1 MRIKQ
6 LQLIKY
12 GKFDGTSLEFAK
24 SEARAEFDFHVIVG
38 PNEAG
43 KSTVRNAISELLFG
57 MPLRTRL
64 DFRHALTELRLG
76 GTLESGTDNTV
87 FHRARGRTPLRTP
100 ADEALPENHLA
111 PFLGTADK
119 AFFEQMFCM
128 DHEQLVEG
136 GKSILDAS
144 KDVGR
149 VLFQSA
155 AGIASL
161 GPVRE
166 ALEKQ
171 ASSLW
176 APRKGSSDYAQAV
189 QRYDEAS
196 AELKSAQVKTKV
208 WSDTKSALEEAL
220 NDIAAEEAKRAS
232 LETVRSRLER
242 VRRLAPHLLKLQ
254 AHEAEL
260 AALGEVTE
268 FPPTAHADL
277 TTGAA
282 ELSSAEA
289 LLQARAMD
297 VQARTKD
304 SEAVSFDGA
313 MLAFRQD
320 IEALDAL
327 RSLCANHPRDLPLRQ
342 AEVDRL
348 LEEARAAAVQLG
360 WPADE
365 AGIRASLPTTLAL
378 KAVSNLLRD
387 RGAIHQAMRSAE
399 ETVQQKTADLLGH
412 EAELQGLQ
420 SSEVPL
426 KLRQALDEALP
437 LKNSGAR
444 QRTLGAAV
452 DQASARL
459 THALTALGRWR
470 APVDALRGMQGP
482 STTRIAAL
490 QRQRHESAAA
500 CAHAREKLEESRA
513 EAERLELQATHFEH
527 AHKVVTPTE
536 VHEARA
542 NRDTTW
548 TSIKRGDVSVATG
561 APSLDAAIRL
571 ADELVDSQLGTAT
584 DAATLQSIRQQLAQ
598 AKAGVLRHAQ
608 LLADR
613 TAELEQLDQGWSAT
627 ATAAGWTGM
636 PLDDAADWL
645 DKRAEALE
653 AQEALE
659 QRQRDLDD
667 ESSAARK
674 ACEALASALKDA
686 AVAVPEEGD
695 LAALCTA
702 ASLHVSQADATLAR
716 KSGLQQQLAQARRA
730 LEGFKAN
737 AESAAHQHQAWSLQW
752 SAALQ
757 SATLQAASAT
767 FAEAEG
773 AVELA
778 NLAADRLQKVDDIRR
793 ERIDTMRAD
802 LAKLEAEARRLGALV
817 EPGLLSLGDWP
828 EVSRR
833 LSQRLQETTSAAQKA
848 ALAQTALAT
857 AQSQESEAGL
867 RVRTV
872 QAKLK
877 PLLELAGVDSAP
889 AALPLVERSDRQR
902 ALRSELAEAREAL
915 IQDGDGLAREAI
927 EAEISAHAPTEVMG
941 LLEQARNDLSA
952 VNERLNLLL
961 QKRVTAEQAFSAIAG
976 QANAATAEARR
987 QEALAAM
994 GEVAE
999 QYLEVATAGK
1009 LLKWAIDRYRDRKQG
1024 PMLQRASA
1032 VFFELTL
1039 GDFTKLG
1046 VDYEKDTPA
1055 LYARRKGG
1063 QVVEVSGLSEG
1074 TRDQLYLALRIAALE
1089 LHLENAKALPFVA
1102 DDLFINFD
1110 DERAKAG
1117 LRALRELSKRT
1128 QVVFLTHHDHLLPFV
1143 REVFSESV
1151 NVIELQRES
1160 AAEIAG

>member
-1 MRIKQ
+1 MRIRQ
-6 LQLIKY
+6 LQLLKY
-12 GKFDGTSLEFAK
+12 GKFDGTSVEFPKA
-24 SEARAEFDFHVIVG
+24 ACDFHVIVG

-57 MPLRTRL
+57 MPLRTKL
-64 DFRHALTELRLG
+64 DFRHALTEMRLG
-76 GTLESGTDNTV
+76 GTLEGETGDTE

-100 ADEALPENHLA
+100 ADDTLPENHLA

-136 GKSILDAS
+136 GKSILDGS

-166 ALEKQ
+166 SLEKQ
-171 ASSLW
+171 ASGLW
-176 APRKGSSDYAQAV
+176 APRKASSDYALAA
-189 QRYDEAS
+189 QRFDEAS
-196 AELKSAQVKTKV
+196 TELKNAQVKTKV
-208 WSDTKSALEEAL
+208 WSEAKSALDEAVNEIATEEARRL
-220 NDIAAEEAKRAS
+220 S
-232 LETVRSRLER
+232 LETARSQLER
-242 VRRLAPHLLKLQ
+242 VRRLAPFLLKLKTR
-254 AHEAEL
+254 EAEL
-260 AALGEVTE
+260 AELSELGDVIE
-268 FPPTAHADL
+268 FPASALADL
-277 TTGAA
+277 SAGGA

-297 VQARTKD
+297 VKARRQACD
-304 SEAVSFDGA
+304 EVSFDGA
-313 MLAFRQD
+313 ALAFRKD
-320 IEALDAL
+320 IEALDAM

-348 LEEARAAAVQLG
+348 LEEAKAAAAQLG

-365 AGIRASLPTTLAL
+365 AGIRASLPTALAL

-387 RGAIHQAMRSAE
+387 RGAVHQTMRSAE
-399 ETVQQKTADLLGH
+399 EAVQQKTVDLDGYL
-412 EAELQGLQ
+412 AELEGLQ

-437 LKNSGAR
+437 LKASGAR
-444 QRTLGAAV
+444 QRSLGAGV
-452 DQASARL
+452 DQAGARL
-459 THALTALGRWR
+459 GHALAALGRWS
-470 APVDALRGMQGP
+470 APVDRLRAMEVP
-482 STTRIAAL
+482 STTRISSL
-490 QRQRHESAAA
+490 QRQRHESATA
-500 CAHAREKLEESRA
+500 CTHAREKLDASRA
-513 EAERLELQATHFEH
+513 EADRLELEVAHFEH

-536 VHEARA
+536 VHEARTS
-542 NRDTTW
+542 RDATW
-548 TSIKRGDVSVATG
+548 TSIKRGDVQVATG

-584 DAATLQSIRQQLAQ
+584 DAATLQSIRQRLEQ
-598 AKAGVLRHAQ
+598 ARADALRHAQ

-613 TAELEQLDQGWSAT
+613 TAELEQLDLSWAT
-627 ATAAGWTGM
+627 AASAAGWTGM

-645 DKRAEALE
+645 DKRTEALD

-659 QRQRDLDD
+659 QRQHDLD
-667 ESSAARK
+667 EEVSSSRHAR
-674 ACEALASALKDA
+674 EALVSALKDA
-686 AVAVPEEGD
+686 AVAAQDEGD

-702 ASLHVSQADATLAR
+702 ASVHVSQVDATLAR
-716 KSGLQQQLAQARRA
+716 KSGLQQQMTQAQRA

-737 AESAAHQHQAWSLQW
+737 AESATRQHEAWALQW

-757 SATLQAASAT
+757 SAKLQAASAT

-778 NLAADRLQKVDDIRR
+778 NEAADRLDKADGIRR

-802 LAKLEAEARRLGALV
+802 LEKLEAEAKRLAAQL
-817 EPGLLSLGDWP
+817 EPDLLSLGDWP

-833 LSQRLQETTSAAQKA
+833 LSQRLQETASAAQKA
-848 ALAQTALAT
+848 GLADAALLT
-857 AQSQESEAGL
+857 AQSQESDAEL
-867 RVRTV
+867 RVRTA
-872 QAKLK
+872 QARLK
-877 PLLELAGVDSAP
+877 PLLELASVESAP
-889 AALPLVERSDRQR
+889 EAVPLVERSDRQR
-902 ALRSELAEAREAL
+902 ALRKELAEAREAL

-927 EAEISAHAPTEVMG
+927 EAEISEYAPTEVLG
-941 LLEQARNDLSA
+941 LLEQARNDLAA
-952 VNERLNLLL
+952 VTERLNLLV
-961 QKRVTAEQAFSAIAG
+961 QKRVNAEQAFSAIAG

-1032 VFFELTL
+1032 VFSELTL

-1102 DDLFINFD
+1102 DDLFVNFD
-1110 DERAKAG
+1110 DGRAKAG
-1117 LRALRELSKRT
+1117 LKALRELSQRT

-1143 REVFSESV
+1143 REVFADGV
-1151 NVIELQRES
+1151 NIIELQRDT
-1160 AAEIAG
+1160 ADAG

>member
-1 MRIKQ
+1 MRLRQ
-6 LQLIKY
+6 LQLLKY
-12 GKFDGTSLEFAK
+12 GKFDGTSIEFAK
-24 SEARAEFDFHVIVG
+24 AACDFHVIVG

-57 MPLRTRL
+57 MPLRTKL
-64 DFRHALTELRLG
+64 DFRHALTEMRLG
-76 GTLESGTDNTV
+76 GALESEAGDTV

-100 ADEALPENHLA
+100 DDATLPENHLA

-136 GKSILDAS
+136 GKSILDGS

-171 ASSLW
+171 AGNLW
-176 APRKGSSDYAQAV
+176 APRKASSDYAQAA
-189 QRYDEAS
+189 QRLDEAS
-196 AELKSAQVKTKV
+196 AELKNAQVKTKV
-208 WSDTKSALEEAL
+208 WSDARSALDEVHGEISTEEA
-220 NDIAAEEAKRAS
+220 RRQS
-232 LETVRSRLER
+232 LEAVRSRLER
-242 VRRLAPHLLKLQ
+242 VRRLAPFLLKLQ
-254 AHEAEL
+254 SREAEL
-260 AALGEVTE
+260 AALAEQGEVTE
-268 FPPTAHADL
+268 FPSSALADL
-277 TTGAA
+277 NAAAA
-282 ELSSAEA
+282 ELASAES
-289 LLQARAMD
+289 LLQARTAD
-297 VQARTKD
+297 VKTLQAACD
-304 SEAVSFDGA
+304 EVSFDRSV
-313 MLAFRQD
+313 LAFRKD
-320 IEALDAL
+320 IEALDAM
-327 RSLCANHPRDLPLRQ
+327 RSQCVNHPRDLPLRQ

-348 LEEARAAAVQLG
+348 LEEARAAAAQLG
-360 WPADE
+360 WPGDE
-365 AGIRASLPTTLAL
+365 AGIRASLPTALAL

-387 RGAIHQAMRSAE
+387 RGAVHQTMRSAE
-399 ETVQQKTADLLGH
+399 EAVRQKTADLDGDL
-412 EAELQGLQ
+412 AELQGLQ
-420 SSEVPL
+420 ASEVPMA
-426 KLRQALDEALP
+426 LRQALDEALP
-437 LKNSGAR
+437 LKNSGTR
-444 QRTLGAAV
+444 LRTLSVGV
-452 DQASARL
+452 EQANERL
-459 THALTALGRWR
+459 NHALAALGRWR
-470 APVDALRGMQGP
+470 APVDALRGMEAP
-482 STTRIAAL
+482 STARISAL
-490 QRQRHESAAA
+490 QRQRHEAATA
-500 CAHAREKLEESRA
+500 CAHAREKLDESHA
-513 EAERLELQATHFEH
+513 ETARLELEVAQFEH

-542 NRDTTW
+542 NRDVTW
-548 TSIKRGDVSVATG
+548 TSIKRGDVPVAAG
-561 APSLDAAIRL
+561 APVLDAAIRL

-584 DAATLQSIRQQLAQ
+584 DAATLQGIRQRLERAKADVPRCAQQLAKCT
-598 AKAGVLRHAQ
+598 AALEEI
-608 LLADR
+608 DR
-613 TAELEQLDQGWSAT
+613 SWSTAA
-627 ATAAGWTGM
+627 AAAGWTDM

-645 DKRAEALE
+645 GKRADALE
-653 AQEALE
+653 AQDMLA
-659 QRQRDLDD
+659 QRQRDLD
-667 ESSAARK
+667 EEASASRR
-674 ACEALASALKDA
+674 ACEALASALKGA
-686 AVAVPEEGD
+686 AVAVQAEDD
-695 LAALCTA
+695 LAALCAA
-702 ASLHVSQADATLAR
+702 ASLHVSHADAQHAR
-716 KSGLQQQLAQARRA
+716 KSGLQQQVKQAQRA
-730 LEGFKAN
+730 LESLKAN
-737 AESAAHQHQAWSLQW
+737 AESATREHEAWALQW
-752 SAALQ
+752 SAALR

-778 NLAADRLQKVDDIRR
+778 NLAADRLDKADGIRR

-802 LAKLEAEARRLGALV
+802 LERLEAEARRLSAQLD
-817 EPGLLSLGDWP
+817 PALLSLGDWP

-848 ALAQTALAT
+848 ALAETALQA
-857 AQSQESEAGL
+857 AQSQEREAGL

-872 QAKLK
+872 HARLK
-877 PLLELAGVDSAP
+877 PLLDLAGVESAA

-902 ALRSELAEAREAL
+902 ALRQDLAEAREAL
-915 IQDGDGLAREAI
+915 IQDGDGLTREAI
-927 EAEISAHAPTEVMG
+927 EAEISGHAPTEVIG
-941 LLEQARNDLSA
+941 LLEQARNDLAA
-952 VNERLNLLL
+952 VTERLNLLV

-1024 PMLQRASA
+1024 PMLQRAST
-1032 VFFELTL
+1032 VFCELTL

-1055 LYARRKGG
+1055 LYARRKSG

-1102 DDLFINFD
+1102 DDLFVNFD
-1110 DERAKAG
+1110 DARAKAG
-1117 LRALRELSKRT
+1117 LRSLRELSTRT

-1143 REVFSESV
+1143 REVFGDGV
-1151 NVIELQRES
+1151 NIIELQRD
-1160 AAEIAG
+1160 AMAGG

>member
-1 MRIKQ
+1 MRIRQ
-6 LQLIKY
+6 LQLLKY
-12 GKFDGTSLEFAK
+12 GKFDGTSIEFPKATC
-24 SEARAEFDFHVIVG
+24 DFHVIVG

-57 MPLRTRL
+57 MPLRTKL
-64 DFRHALTELRLG
+64 DFRHALTEMRLG
-76 GTLESGTDNTV
+76 GTLESEAAETE

-100 ADEALPENHLA
+100 ADDTLPENHLA

-136 GKSILDAS
+136 GKSILDGS

-176 APRKGSSDYAQAV
+176 APRKPSSDYALAA
-189 QRYDEAS
+189 QRFEEAS
-196 AELKSAQVKTKV
+196 AELKNAQVKTKV
-208 WSDTKSALEEAL
+208 WSEAKSALDEAVNEIATEEARRL
-220 NDIAAEEAKRAS
+220 S
-232 LETVRSRLER
+232 VETSRSQLER
-242 VRRLAPHLLKLQ
+242 VRRLAPFLLKLQ
-254 AHEAEL
+254 TREKEL
-260 AALGEVTE
+260 AELGEVVE
-268 FPPTAHADL
+268 FPASALADL
-277 TTGAA
+277 SAGGA

-297 VQARTKD
+297 VKARRQACD
-304 SEAVSFDGA
+304 EVSFDGA
-313 MLAFRQD
+313 ALAFRKD

-348 LEEARAAAVQLG
+348 LEEAKAAAAQLG

-365 AGIRASLPTTLAL
+365 AGIRASLPTALAL

-387 RGAIHQAMRSAE
+387 RGAVHQTMRSAE
-399 ETVQQKTADLLGH
+399 EAEQQKTVDLDGH
-412 EAELQGLQ
+412 LSELEGLQ

-437 LKNSGAR
+437 LKASGAR
-444 QRTLGAAV
+444 QRSLGAGV

-459 THALTALGRWR
+459 GHALAALGRWS
-470 APVDALRGMQGP
+470 APVDKLRAMEVP
-482 STTRIAAL
+482 STTRISAL
-490 QRQRHESAAA
+490 QRQRHESATA
-500 CAHAREKLEESRA
+500 CTHAREKLDASRA
-513 EAERLELQATHFEH
+513 EVDRLELEVAHFEH

-536 VHEARA
+536 VHEARTS
-542 NRDTTW
+542 RDATW
-548 TSIKRGDVSVATG
+548 TSIKRGDVQVATG

-584 DAATLQSIRQQLAQ
+584 DAATLQSIRQRLEQ
-598 AKAGVLRHAQ
+598 ARADALRHAQ

-613 TAELEQLDQGWSAT
+613 TAELEQLELNWAT
-627 ATAAGWTGM
+627 AASAAGWTGM

-645 DKRAEALE
+645 DKRTETLE

-659 QRQRDLDD
+659 QRQRDLD
-667 ESSAARK
+667 EEVASSRHAR
-674 ACEALASALKDA
+674 EALVSALKDA
-686 AVAVPEEGD
+686 AVATQDEGD

-702 ASLHVSQADATLAR
+702 ASLHVSQVDATLAR
-716 KSGLQQQLAQARRA
+716 KSGLQQQVTQARRA

-737 AESAAHQHQAWSLQW
+737 AESATRQYEAWALQW

-757 SATLQAASAT
+757 SAKLQAASAT

-778 NLAADRLQKVDDIRR
+778 NEVADRLDRADGIRR

-802 LAKLEAEARRLGALV
+802 LEKLEAQAKRLAAQLDP
-817 EPGLLSLGDWP
+817 ELLSLGDWP

-833 LSQRLQETTSAAQKA
+833 LSQRLQETASAAQKA
-848 ALAQTALAT
+848 GLADAALLT

-867 RVRTV
+867 RVSTA
-872 QAKLK
+872 QARLK
-877 PLLELAGVDSAP
+877 PLLELASVESAP
-889 AALPLVERSDRQR
+889 EAVPLVERSDRQR
-902 ALRSELAEAREAL
+902 ALRKELAEAREAL

-927 EAEISAHAPTEVMG
+927 EAEISEYVPTEVLG
-941 LLEQARNDLSA
+941 LLEQARNDLAA
-952 VNERLNLLL
+952 VTERLNLLV

-1024 PMLQRASA
+1024 PMLQRAST
-1032 VFFELTL
+1032 VFCELTL

-1102 DDLFINFD
+1102 DDLFVNFD

-1117 LRALRELSKRT
+1117 LRALCELSKRT

-1143 REVFSESV
+1143 REVFAGGV
-1151 NVIELQRES
+1151 NIIELRRETVD
-1160 AAEIAG
+1160 AG